1 MKQKWKKGLALVV
14 AASLLGS
21 MAAPFSQPLSG
32 EAYAAADSLEEVQIQ
47 AQAESTDRAASLQP
61 DMYKNLNCQN
71 YGVYGELVTSYLVD
85 LGNGFM
91 RLQQV
96 KDEGTKK
103 VVIEYY
109 DEQYRLQSQRYMD
122 TQLDQFAG
130 FYAGNG
136 YYYIVWIQYLHLLCT
151 GLWSEEDVF
160 MRVVKYDKDWNELDS
175 LDINS
180 VEARGE
186 GVVYPCESG
195 SLRMTEYQ
203 GHLYV
208 NTCREGIS
216 THQSSMLFDIIEED
230 MTLVKPEIN
239 NAEYYYGGASHTF
252 NQFLLIDEELEP
264 KRMVTLHQ
272 CDNKTTGKRGAALE
286 QSVLYTEYPEAINS
300 GNIKLV
306 NAFPCVG
313 NSDNNYVGIS
323 LGGLE
328 QSETSYLIAGT
339 SIDQVE
345 ETYLKAWQRNI
356 FVTATSRTDFTKEHT
371 SVTWLTDYKEGDGVT
386 ISTPQF
392 VKMNNN
398 LFLVM
403 WRVGEQQDHRE
414 GELRYAFVDADGKR
428 CLGQTKS
435 VVAEITDC
443 KPIVKNG
450 RAIWYSSGTEGVYF
464 YTIDERGNFERHGVN
479 TMEEIPTLTKFEFRE
494 DGLYYEWE
502 PVEHA
507 AGYRIIRRRD
517 TGMAVNDSMRY
528 DYTIYDVDNQTFQY
542 LDTSSFLDYGLYD
555 VFVCALNEDGI
566 PSYGSNM
573 ESERLY
579 RGFRN
584 SEVSLWN
591 VENGVQVQWG
601 TRYNASEY
609 RIYRGSADGTD
620 MKLIA
625 KVDGRNVQDWLGK
638 MESYVD
644 TTAQSGVTYDYTVT
658 AVRDGRESAMFNKH
672 SIIYI
677 PKPQVS
683 AECTVKNGRNTVT
696 LSWDAVPGAEEY
708 SVSEEVW
715 DEAAGKYKSITL
727 GHSMS
732 EDNLSCVIYGVEEGM
747 KYNFKVRAF
756 SKSIQ
761 TSSMQYKSPFLSEVS
776 QTELTYVRPE
786 GAPPLPAPSI
796 IGLNST
802 SEGVRLAW
810 TSMEGVDEYE
820 LRIQGQQNTI
830 LLQDTAYVDTNVQ
843 DGKTYTYQVRIC
855 VQNGDGRI
863 YSDWSEGKSITYE
876 KPTQPQLP
884 VVVLSAPSFISM
896 ESTEE
901 GVRLAWTPVEGADG
915 YEINAYDR
923 IQGSR
928 TVTRDGTVCED
939 LRAADGM
946 TYTYKV
952 RAYVQRAGTQI
963 YSDWSASQSFTYEKP
978 VVVPEIQLQ
987 APVINTCK
995 NEKEGV
1001 RLAWNPIDGADGYE
1015 INIRIKGAYTS
1026 DTIDLND
1033 VVEYIDEKVGEWTEY
1048 EYRIRAYAKWDGEK
1062 LYYSDW
1068 SKAKSITFKKPVDV
1082 PVLSAPKITSVKNT
1096 VDGVKITWDKVEGAA
1111 GYYLYYYDPDTG
1123 KYSIIKALSEP
1134 GYLDKNVEVGKTYHY
1149 VVVAFV
1155 GIDGRTYSGEQ
1166 SVVIS
1171 IEYKVPL
1178 LEDPVL
1184 KKLPLMEEGV
1194 KVEWEPVEGAD
1205 GYYIWFYAEDGDA
1218 AARGFKRIDGGS
1230 INSAIVEYVS
1240 RTPGKMFYYYV
1251 MAYSNRLGSSGRSNV
1266 ERIGIPLPDLPPIP
1280 KIATPKVSATW
1291 FREKCDNRTD
1301 DYGIEL
1307 TWEPVEGAEGYNV
1320 GFIENG
1326 KVLYSRPLKSCMD
1339 RYYFPKEHEIY
1350 SFCVTAYGHM
1360 EDGRSYESDTSEIAI
1375 EFIMPPEIPDPE
1387 PDPEPEP
1394 EPVVVLETPEITGL
1408 RCTSEGMEI
1417 TWEPVEGAEGYY
1429 IRGRNA
1435 DTGFGFQWILE
1446 GHDTVRYVDKMI
1458 KEGETYIYSVIAY
1471 TDTPTLTLSQ
1481 ASEGKSMVFIK
1492 PSGTTDPDE
1501 QNPNPAPD
1509 DSNEPGPNPGP
1520 DPGPS
1525 VKLELGDVDGDGK
1538 ITTID
1543 ALAILKYDVKM
1554 KQEKFFLEAADC
1566 DGDGNVNAQDALEI
1580 LKYDVHLITEFKKK

>member
-1 MKQKWKKGLALVV
+1 MKQKWKKGLALIV
-14 AASLLGS
+14 AAALLGGV
-21 MAAPFSQPLSG
+21 AAPFSQPLSA
-32 EAYAAADSLEEVQIQ
+32 EAYAAADSVDE
-47 AQAESTDRAASLQP
+47 AASLQP
-61 DMYKNLNCQN
+61 NMYKNLNCQN
-71 YGVYGELVTSYLVD
+71 YGVYGELVNSYLVA
-85 LGNGFM
+85 LEKGFM

-103 VVIEYY
+103 IVIEYY

-122 TQLDQFAG
+122 TQLKQLAG
-130 FYAGNG
+130 FYAGDG
-136 YYYIVWIQYLHLLCT
+136 YYYIVWIQYLYPLCT

-186 GVVYPCESG
+186 GVVYPCDAG

-203 GHLYV
+203 GHLYI
-208 NTCREGIS
+208 NTCMEGIS
-216 THQSSMLFDIIEED
+216 THQSSRLFDIIEED
-230 MTLVKPEIN
+230 MTLVKPEVN

-252 NQFLLIDEELEP
+252 NQFLLIDKELEP

-272 CDNKTTGKRGAALE
+272 CDNEIPGKRGAAL
-286 QSVLYTEYPEAINS
+286 QQAVLYTEYPEAVNS

-313 NSDNNYVGIS
+313 NHKNNYVGIS

-345 ETYLKAWQRNI
+345 ETYMRAWQRNI
-356 FVTATSRTDFTKEHT
+356 FVTATSRTDFTKEHS

-414 GELRYAFVDADGKR
+414 GELQYAFVDADGKR
-428 CLGQTKS
+428 CLGDLGKTKS

-443 KPIVKNG
+443 KPIVKDG
-450 RAIWYSSGTEGVYF
+450 KAIWYSSNTEGVYF
-464 YTIDERGNFERHGVN
+464 YTIDEQGNFERHGVN
-479 TMEEIPTLTKFEFRE
+479 TTEEIPTLTKFEFRE
-494 DGLYYEWE
+494 EGLYYEWE

-517 TGMAVNDSMRY
+517 TGTAVNDPMRY
-528 DYTIYDVDNQTFQY
+528 DYTIWDVDNQTFQY
-542 LDTSSFLDYGLYD
+542 LDTSFYNDDNLYD
-555 VFVCALNEDGI
+555 MFVCALNEDGI

-573 ESERLY
+573 VSEWIY

-584 SEVSLWN
+584 SEVGLWN
-591 VENGVQVQWG
+591 AADGVRVQWG
-601 TRYNASEY
+601 TRYDASEY

-638 MESYVD
+638 TESYVD

-672 SIIYI
+672 SIIYV
-677 PKPQVS
+677 PMPQVS

-696 LSWDAVPGAEEY
+696 LSWDAVPGAEKY

-715 DEAAGKYKSITL
+715 DEEAGKYKSITL
-727 GHSMS
+727 GHSMG

-761 TSSMQYKSPFLSEVS
+761 TSSMQYKSPFLSEIS

-810 TSMEGVDEYE
+810 TSMEGVNEYE

-830 LLQDTAYVDTNVQ
+830 LLRDTAYTDTNVQ

-855 VQNGDGRI
+855 VQNGDDRI

-876 KPTQPQLP
+876 KPTQPQPP
-884 VVVLSAPSFISM
+884 VVVLSATSFISM

-901 GVRLAWTPVEGADG
+901 GVKMAWNPVEGADG

-928 TVTRDGTVCED
+928 TVIRGGTVCED

-946 TYTYKV
+946 TYMYKV
-952 RAYVQRAGTQI
+952 RAYVQKDGTRI
-963 YSDWSASQSFTYEKP
+963 YSDWSEWQSFTYEKP

-987 APVINTCK
+987 SPVINTCENK
-995 NEKEGV
+995 REGV

-1015 INIRIKGAYTS
+1015 INIRIKGAYKS

-1033 VVEYIDEKVGEWTEY
+1033 VVEYIDEKVGQWTAY
-1048 EYRIRAYAKWDGEK
+1048 EYRIRAYKRDGEK

-1068 SKAKSITFKKPVDV
+1068 SKPESITFQKPVDV
-1082 PVLSAPKITSVKNT
+1082 PALSAPKITSVKNT
-1096 VDGVKITWDKVEGAA
+1096 VDGVKITWDEVEGAA
-1111 GYYLYYYDPDTG
+1111 GYFLYDYDPDTG
-1123 KYSIIKALSEP
+1123 KYSIIKTLWEP

-1149 VVVAFV
+1149 VVFAFV
-1155 GIDGRTYSGEQ
+1155 GIDGSTYSGEQ

-1171 IEYKVPL
+1171 IKYEVPL

-1184 KKLPLMEEGV
+1184 KELTLTEEGV
-1194 KVEWEPVEGAD
+1194 KVEWEPVEGAT
-1205 GYYIWFYAEDGDA
+1205 GYYIGFYAEDGDTT
-1218 AARGFKRIDGGS
+1218 ARGFKKIAGGS
-1230 INSAIVEYVS
+1230 VNSAIVEYAS
-1240 RTPGKMFYYYV
+1240 RTPGKMIYYYV
-1251 MAYSNRLGSSGRSNV
+1251 IAYDSWGSSGSSNV

-1280 KIATPKVSATW
+1280 KIAAPKVSARC
-1291 FREKCDNRTD
+1291 FREKRDNRTD

-1307 TWEPVEGAEGYNV
+1307 TWEPVEGADGYNV
-1320 GFIENG
+1320 YFVENG
-1326 KVLYSRPLKSCMD
+1326 KVLYSRPLKRCMD
-1339 RYYFPKEHEIY
+1339 WYYYPKEHEIY
-1350 SFCVTAYGHM
+1350 SFYVEAYGHM
-1360 EDGRSYESDTSEIAI
+1360 EDGRSYKSDISEIEI
-1375 EFIMPPEIPDPE
+1375 EFIMPPEIPE
-1387 PDPEPEP
+1387 PEPEP
-1394 EPVVVLETPEITGL
+1394 EPVVVLETPKITGL
-1408 RCTSEGMEI
+1408 RCTSEGVEI

-1435 DTGFGFQWILE
+1435 DTEFGFQWILE

-1471 TDTPTLTLSQ
+1471 AHTPLLTLSQ
-1481 ASEGKSMVFIK
+1481 ESEGKSMVFIK
-1492 PSGTTDPDE
+1492 PAGTMDPDDPDPNPDPDPNDPDPDDPDPDDPDPYDPDPDDP
-1501 QNPNPAPD
+1501 NPNPVPV
-1509 DSNEPGPNPGP
+1509 
-1520 DPGPS
+1520 PS
-1525 VKLELGDVDGDGK
+1525 VKLGDVDGDGK
-1538 ITTID
+1538 IDSKD
-1543 ALAILKYDVKM
+1543 ALAVLKASVGI
-1554 KQEKFFLEAADC
+1554 QQSVFIEEAAD
-1566 DGDGNVNAQDALEI
+1566 VNKDTKIDSKDALMI
-1580 LKYDVHLITEFKKK
+1580 LKHSVGLLVIQ